1 MGNAELENKI
11 ALVTGG
17 SNGIG
22 LETVKLLAN
31 KGATVIVGY
40 YNGEER
46 AKDIINSLP
55 NKNHMIHQIKLEDYK
70 TAEGVAEVINQSF
83 GKLDILINSAG
94 FTKPVPHKDLS
105 SLDIELFDKIPLAN
119 TRGPYSVIRSLM
131 PLLENSDDAVVIN
144 VSFFFA
150 LNHLRLIKKRNYLFI
165 FAPSWQHQFGLGY
178 HICQSNVTYRKVVA
192 HILFR

>member
-55 NKNHMIHQIKLEDYK
+55 NKNHMIHQIKLEDHK
-70 TAEGVAEVINQSF
+70 TCRRSC
-83 GKLDILINSAG
+83 
-94 FTKPVPHKDLS
+94 
-105 SLDIELFDKIPLAN
+105 
-119 TRGPYSVIRSLM
+119 RG
-131 PLLENSDDAVVIN
+131 N
-144 VSFFFA
+144 
-150 LNHLRLIKKRNYLFI
+150 
-165 FAPSWQHQFGLGY
+165 
-178 HICQSNVTYRKVVA
+178 
-192 HILFR
+192 

>member
-55 NKNHMIHQIKLEDYK
+55 NKNHMMHQIKLEDHK
-70 TAEGVAEVINQSF
+70 TCLLYTSPSPRDKTVSRMPS
-83 GKLDILINSAG
+83 SA
-94 FTKPVPHKDLS
+94 
-105 SLDIELFDKIPLAN
+105 
-119 TRGPYSVIRSLM
+119 
-131 PLLENSDDAVVIN
+131 
-144 VSFFFA
+144 
-150 LNHLRLIKKRNYLFI
+150 
-165 FAPSWQHQFGLGY
+165 
-178 HICQSNVTYRKVVA
+178 
-192 HILFR
+192 

>member
-46 AKDIINSLP
+46 AKDIINSYRINGYQVFYSDNIHNGWNGLSLNQDLLP
-55 NKNHMIHQIKLEDYK
+55 VGTYEYIIFVTDYLDSLRKIK
-70 TAEGVAEVINQSF
+70 GEV
-83 GKLDILINSAG
+83 
-94 FTKPVPHKDLS
+94 
-105 SLDIELFDKIPLAN
+105 
-119 TRGPYSVIRSLM
+119 
-131 PLLENSDDAVVIN
+131 LL
-144 VSFFFA
+144 
-150 LNHLRLIKKRNYLFI
+150 K
-165 FAPSWQHQFGLGY
+165 
-178 HICQSNVTYRKVVA
+178 
-192 HILFR
+192 

>member
-40 YNGEER
+40 YNGKER

-55 NKNHMIHQIKLEDYK
+55 NKNHMIHQIKLEDHK

-83 GKLDILINSAG
+83 GKLDILVNSAG
-94 FTKPVPHKDLS
+94 FTKPIPHKDLS
-105 SLDIELFDKIPLAN
+105 SLDIELFDKIAPVL
-119 TRGPYSVIRSLM
+119 GLEFDEEEP
-131 PLLENSDDAVVIN
+131 PLLNKLWT
-144 VSFFFA
+144 FA
-150 LNHLRLIKKRNYLFI
+150 
-165 FAPSWQHQFGLGY
+165 
-178 HICQSNVTYRKVVA
+178 SNVGTLSCPKSSSGIALEEAFVEVE
-192 HILFR
+192 LL

>member
-55 NKNHMIHQIKLEDYK
+55 NKNHMIHQIKLEDHK
-70 TAEGVAEVINQSF
+70 TSEGVAEVINQSF

-105 SLDIELFDKIPLAN
+105 SLDI
-119 TRGPYSVIRSLM
+119 
-131 PLLENSDDAVVIN
+131 
-144 VSFFFA
+144 
-150 LNHLRLIKKRNYLFI
+150 
-165 FAPSWQHQFGLGY
+165 
-178 HICQSNVTYRKVVA
+178 
-192 HILFR
+192 

>member
-46 AKDIINSLP
+46 AKDIINSYRI
-55 NKNHMIHQIKLEDYK
+55 NGYQVFYSDKN
-70 TAEGVAEVINQSF
+70 
-83 GKLDILINSAG
+83 
-94 FTKPVPHKDLS
+94 
-105 SLDIELFDKIPLAN
+105 
-119 TRGPYSVIRSLM
+119 
-131 PLLENSDDAVVIN
+131 
-144 VSFFFA
+144 
-150 LNHLRLIKKRNYLFI
+150 
-165 FAPSWQHQFGLGY
+165 LG
-178 HICQSNVTYRKVVA
+178 SN
-192 HILFR
+192 